1 MLGCVGLMSIDQVIL
16 LIDIVA
22 WPATALLVIWL
33 ARRQIRRMVP
43 LIQRIKYKDVEI
55 EFSKKLAEVTADV
68 GESPLLES
76 GESKERD
83 QIYALI
89 DISPA
94 SAVIEAWK
102 SLERAAQDKVRQLV
116 PKAETYKDPLRRPVD
131 YLDYKGALVPSAASA
146 ARDLRML
153 RIEAARA
160 GADEISREDALQ
172 YAALANRIRA
182 QIEAISELPTVKL
195 TALTLLILEL
205 NHLIDSKKYDDITI
219 DEVYRWIDQEAILP
233 SLKRRTAGDS
243 DLSLFGEDGPYSNFA
258 SFYHDQMKRLA
269 VGYAGNHRRKWGVEN
284 LGLCLLL
291 AWTNELIQ
299 QGAGWYPNEM

>member
-1 MLGCVGLMSIDQVIL
+1 MGSVALMSIDQVIR

-22 WPATALLVIWL
+22 WPATALLLFWL
-33 ARRQIRRMVP
+33 LRKPIRSLVP
-43 LIQRIKYKDVEI
+43 LIQRIKCKDFEI

-68 GESPLLES
+68 GESPLLEL
-76 GESKERD
+76 GESKEID
-83 QIYALI
+83 QIYALV

-94 SAVIEAWK
+94 SAVIEAWRR
-102 SLERAAQDKVRQLV
+102 LERAAEDKVRQLL
-116 PKAETYKDPLRRPVD
+116 PKGDTYKDPLRRPVD

-153 RIEAARA
+153 RNEAAHA

-172 YAALANRIRA
+172 YAAAANRIRT
-182 QIEAISELPTVKL
+182 QIEAITELPTVKL

-233 SLKRRTAGDS
+233 SLKERTAGDS
-243 DLSLFGEDGPYSNFA
+243 DLSLFGEDGPYFNFA
-258 SFYHDQMKRLA
+258 RFYHDHMKQLA
-269 VGYAGNHRRKWGVEN
+269 GGYAGDHRRKWGVEN

-299 QGAGWYPNEM
+299 QGGGWYPKEM